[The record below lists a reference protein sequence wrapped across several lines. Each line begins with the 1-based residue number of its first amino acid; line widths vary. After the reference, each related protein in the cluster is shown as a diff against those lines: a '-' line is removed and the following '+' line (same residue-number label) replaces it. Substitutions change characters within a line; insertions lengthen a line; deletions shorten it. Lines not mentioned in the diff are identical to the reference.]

1 MSRKGRSIM
10 LVTVTGILVFA
21 GAILFAGRDR
31 TAAMAEAAPSAIQD
45 ESTVPAS
52 SSGDTLAIARGR
64 ELFREVGC
72 TGCHGAEGVGR
83 DRLLL
88 DSVGSYLPADTLRLW
103 IVDPQAVQPGVRK
116 PAYDDLPA
124 GEVNDLVAYLLSL
137 ERPPGH

>member
-1 MSRKGRSIM
+1 MTRKDRSIM

-21 GAILFAGRDR
+21 GAILFAGRHR
-31 TAAMAEAAPSAIQD
+31 TSAMAEAAPSATQD
-45 ESTVPAS
+45 EATVPSS

-83 DRLLL
+83 NRLLL

-103 IVDPQAVQPGVRK
+103 IVDPQAVQAGVRK
-116 PAYDDLPA
+116 PAYDDLP
-124 GEVNDLVAYLLSL
+124 EPDVDDLVAYLLSL
-137 ERPPGH
+137 TGR